1 MSTVSLN
8 LINDSITANF
18 YIEGTTAG
26 PTVGNVALLN
36 LDGNASNVLKGDG
49 TWGVGG
55 GGNASVAGADT
66 ELQYNNAGALGAIT
80 GVTSNGVAITAAI
93 ANIKITG
100 GANSQFISTDGYG
113 NLAFS
118 TIPGY
123 VQTPRVELIAPAV
136 STQNYTWTHPSFAYY
151 NDDATLMNI
160 FSMGVLTDK
169 DKWSLSGTTLTYNAW
184 TLPNGQYDVLPGV
197 VATGAASGSIAS
209 ADTINANIITANSVT
224 SVRLAGEGGNISNI
238 QTPVIANSTT
248 YARTYSDG
256 HFRVAINNGL
266 KMMIDSDGVE
276 ITGALVPAANI
287 TYDLGTATRRWKD
300 LYLSNN
306 TIYLNDVSLSA
317 DANGLSVAGSTMAT
331 ETFVTNKITEVV
343 GVAPVALDTLSE
355 IANSLNN
362 DANFAGTIT
371 NSLANKVAVDDFANY
386 QGVVTDALANKV
398 STTTYTAYV
407 DGMANTVANLVVVDD
422 FVAYQGDVTTALSTK
437 AAITTVDN
445 ALANKAS
452 IAYVDNAIANVS
464 VDLTGYATETFV
476 TNEIAN
482 IAIPSITGLA
492 TETYVDNAVANV
504 SVDLTGY
511 ATETFVTNEIANI
524 AIPSIA
530 GLATED
536 FVGNSINALGNI
548 RTVNLDGNVSNVLA
562 GNGSWVQ
569 NQLAGGNTGEIQFN
583 SSNTLSGSNRL
594 KYDGVTLTAASDTV
608 SVINAIKYSNTSSS
622 TLTVYRARGT
632 KATPANVAVNDTLIL
647 SGGSF
652 YTGNGAATVD
662 GLVGWPNTPTAI
674 VAKVLALPSANGF
687 PASTEIALNVTS
699 NTSNSLRTMLS
710 VDWSNVSIAGSSA
723 NSNVVIAS
731 GSANSNVYIAG
742 GSANSNVVIASGSAN
757 SNVVIA
763 SSSANSNVTIAPS
776 ADATI
781 RIGGGANAKIIMY
794 TQNVPA
800 TSTSTGTTGQVAFDQ
815 NYIYYCVAT
824 DTWKRSALATW

>member
-1 MSTVSLN
+1 
-8 LINDSITANF
+8 
-18 YIEGTTAG
+18 
-26 PTVGNVALLN
+26 
-36 LDGNASNVLKGDG
+36 
-49 TWGVGG
+49 
-55 GGNASVAGADT
+55 
-66 ELQYNNAGALGAIT
+66 
-80 GVTSNGVAITAAI
+80 
-93 ANIKITG
+93 
-100 GANSQFISTDGYG
+100 
-113 NLAFS
+113 
-118 TIPGY
+118 
-123 VQTPRVELIAPAV
+123 
-136 STQNYTWTHPSFAYY
+136 
-151 NDDATLMNI
+151 MNI

-184 TLPNGQYDVLPGV
+184 TLSNGQYDVLPGV

-238 QTPVIANSTT
+238 QTPVISNSTT

-343 GVAPVALDTLSE
+343 GVAPVALDTLAE

-362 DANFAGTIT
+362 DSNFAGTIT
-371 NSLANKVAVDDFANY
+371 NSLANKVSVGDFANY

-452 IAYVDNAIANVS
+452 I
-464 VDLTGYATETFV
+464 
-476 TNEIAN
+476 
-482 IAIPSITGLA
+482 
-492 TETYVDNAVANV
+492 TYVDNGLANKASITYVDTGLSSKVDVGDFANYQGVVTDAVANKAAITYVDNELANKASITYVDNGLANKASITYVDNGLANKV
-504 SVDLTGY
+504 STTTY
-511 ATETFVTNEIANI
+511 QTFLDTNSNTIAN
-524 AIPSIA
+524 
-530 GLATED
+530 LATQS

-548 RTVNLDGNVSNVLA
+548 RTVNLDGNVANVLS
-562 GNGSWVQ
+562 GNGTWTQ
-569 NQLAGGNTGEIQFN
+569 NKQAGGNTGEVQFSN
-583 SSNTLSGSNRL
+583 GGTLDGSAKFNYDGNTMVVMSESSSVGPASFFRVSNTAGGALNVGRIRGTVANPL
-594 KYDGVTLTAASDTV
+594 PVQVGDQAVVVFPMLTA
-608 SVINAIKYSNTSSS
+608 N
-622 TLTVYRARGT
+622 GT
-632 KATPANVAVNDTLIL
+632 GTIGGITGFTPASAYFGARV
-647 SGGSF
+647 
-652 YTGNGAATVD
+652 TGLPTVD
-662 GLVGWPNTPTAI
+662 GGLLSQSINFYP
-674 VAKVLALPSANGF
+674 
-687 PASTEIALNVTS
+687 TS
-699 NTSNSLRTMLS
+699 NVANAARTMMTLEY
-710 VDWSNVSIAGSSA
+710 SNVFIAGNAA
-723 NSNVVIAS
+723 NSNVT
-731 GSANSNVYIAG
+731 IAG
-742 GSANSNVVIASGSAN
+742 NA
-757 SNVVIA
+757 
-763 SSSANSNVTIAPS
+763 ANSNVTIAP
-776 ADATI
+776 ANDATI
-781 RIGGGANAKIIMY
+781 KIGGGANTKIIMT

-800 TSTSTGTTGQVAFDQ
+800 TATSTGIAGQVAFDS

-824 DTWKRSALATW
+824 DTWKRSPLSTW

>member
-36 LDGNASNVLKGDG
+36 LDGNSSNVLRGDG
-49 TWGVGG
+49 WGPGGG

-66 ELQYNNAGALGAIT
+66 QLQYNNGGALGAIT

-238 QTPVIANSTT
+238 QTPVISNSTT

-266 KMMIDSDGVE
+266 KLMIDSDGVE
-276 ITGALVPAANI
+276 VTGALVPAANI

-306 TIYLNDVSLSA
+306 TIYLNDVSVSA
-317 DANGLSVAGSTMAT
+317 DANGLSVGGSTMAT

-371 NSLANKVAVDDFANY
+371 NSLANKVEVGDF
-386 QGVVTDALANKV
+386 
-398 STTTYTAYV
+398 TAY
-407 DGMANTVANLVVVDD
+407 
-422 FVAYQGDVTTALSTK
+422 
-437 AAITTVDN
+437 
-445 ALANKAS
+445 
-452 IAYVDNAIANVS
+452 
-464 VDLTGYATETFV
+464 
-476 TNEIAN
+476 
-482 IAIPSITGLA
+482 
-492 TETYVDNAVANV
+492 
-504 SVDLTGY
+504 
-511 ATETFVTNEIANI
+511 
-524 AIPSIA
+524 
-530 GLATED
+530 
-536 FVGNSINALGNI
+536 INN
-548 RTVNLDGNVSNVLA
+548 N
-562 GNGSWVQ
+562 
-569 NQLAGGNTGEIQFN
+569 
-583 SSNTLSGSNRL
+583 
-594 KYDGVTLTAASDTV
+594 
-608 SVINAIKYSNTSSS
+608 
-622 TLTVYRARGT
+622 
-632 KATPANVAVNDTLIL
+632 
-647 SGGSF
+647 
-652 YTGNGAATVD
+652 
-662 GLVGWPNTPTAI
+662 
-674 VAKVLALPSANGF
+674 
-687 PASTEIALNVTS
+687 
-699 NTSNSLRTMLS
+699 
-710 VDWSNVSIAGSSA
+710 
-723 NSNVVIAS
+723 
-731 GSANSNVYIAG
+731 
-742 GSANSNVVIASGSAN
+742 
-757 SNVVIA
+757 
-763 SSSANSNVTIAPS
+763 
-776 ADATI
+776 
-781 RIGGGANAKIIMY
+781 
-794 TQNVPA
+794 
-800 TSTSTGTTGQVAFDQ
+800 
-815 NYIYYCVAT
+815 
-824 DTWKRSALATW
+824 

>member
-36 LDGNASNVLKGDG
+36 LDGNISNVLRGDG
-49 TWGVGG
+49 SWGVGG
-55 GGNASVAGADT
+55 GGGDATVAGADT
-66 ELQYNNAGALGAIT
+66 QLQYNNAGALGAIT

-136 STQNYTWTHPSFAYY
+136 SAQNYTWTHPSFAYY

-160 FSMGVLTDK
+160 FAMGVLTDK
-169 DKWSLSGTTLTYNAW
+169 NEWSLSGTTLTYNAW
-184 TLPNGQYDVLPGV
+184 TIPSAQYDVLPGV

-238 QTPVIANSTT
+238 QTPVISNSTT

-331 ETFVTNKITEVV
+331 E
-343 GVAPVALDTLSE
+343 
-355 IANSLNN
+355 
-362 DANFAGTIT
+362 
-371 NSLANKVAVDDFANY
+371 
-386 QGVVTDALANKV
+386 
-398 STTTYTAYV
+398 
-407 DGMANTVANLVVVDD
+407 
-422 FVAYQGDVTTALSTK
+422 
-437 AAITTVDN
+437 
-445 ALANKAS
+445 
-452 IAYVDNAIANVS
+452 
-464 VDLTGYATETFV
+464 
-476 TNEIAN
+476 
-482 IAIPSITGLA
+482 
-492 TETYVDNAVANV
+492 
-504 SVDLTGY
+504 
-511 ATETFVTNEIANI
+511 
-524 AIPSIA
+524 
-530 GLATED
+530 D

-548 RTVNLDGNVSNVLA
+548 RTVNLDGNVANVLS

-569 NQLAGGNTGEIQFN
+569 NKTAGGNTGEVQFSN
-583 SSNTLSGSNRL
+583 SGTLDGSSRL
-594 KYDGVTLTAASDTV
+594 KYDGVTLISSSDTV
-608 SVINAIKYSNTSSS
+608 SAIGAVKYSNTSSS

-632 KATPANVAVNDTLIL
+632 KASPATVQVNDTLIL
-647 SGGSF
+647 SGGTF

-699 NTSNSLRTMLS
+699 NASNSLRTMLS
-710 VDWSNVSIAGSSA
+710 VDWSNVSIAGGSA
-723 NSNVVIAS
+723 NSNVTIAG

-742 GSANSNVVIASGSAN
+742 GSANSNVYIAGGSAN
-757 SNVVIA
+757 SNVSIA
-763 SSSANSNVTIAPS
+763 GGSANSNVSIAGGSANSNVSIAPAS
-776 ADATI
+776 DATI
-781 RIGGGANAKIIMY
+781 RIGGGANTKIIMY

-800 TSTSTGTTGQVAFDQ
+800 TATSTGTAGQVAFDS
-815 NYIYYCVAT
+815 NYIYYCWAT
-824 DTWKRSALATW
+824 DQWKRSPLSTW